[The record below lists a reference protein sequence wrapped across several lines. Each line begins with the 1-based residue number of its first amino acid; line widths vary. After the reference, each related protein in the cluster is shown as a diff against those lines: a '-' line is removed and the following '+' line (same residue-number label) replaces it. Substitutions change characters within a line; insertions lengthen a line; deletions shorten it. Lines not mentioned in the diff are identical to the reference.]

1 MEFFS
6 FDLVTF
12 IKTIGYIG
20 IALIIFAECGLFIG
34 LVFPGDSLL
43 FTAGFLASQGYF
55 DIALLTS
62 IIFFCAIIGNMVGY
76 ATGKSFGPKI
86 FSRERSRFFKPEHL
100 ARTEVFFKK
109 YGAKAIF
116 FSRFFPIIRTI
127 TPLFAGAG
135 KMEYRGFMG
144 YTVLGAFAWGVLLPL
159 LGFTLGKTIPDVD
172 KYLVPI
178 ILGIVFLSLLPTI
191 FHVVAERKKKQHS

>member
-6 FDLVTF
+6 FDLVNF

-20 IALIIFAECGLFIG
+20 IAFIIFAECGLFIG
-34 LVFPGDSLL
+34 LIFPGDSLL
-43 FTAGFLASQGYF
+43 FTAGFLASQSYF
-55 DIALLTS
+55 DITTLTAV
-62 IIFFCAIIGNMVGY
+62 IFFFAVAGNMTGY

-86 FSRERSRFFKPEHL
+86 FSRERSRLFRPEYLERTTAFFQKH
-100 ARTEVFFKK
+100 
-109 YGAKAIF
+109 GAKALF
-116 FSRFFPIIRTI
+116 FSRFFPVIRTI

-135 KMEYRGFMG
+135 NMSYKGFII
-144 YTVLGAFAWGVLLPL
+144 YTIFGAIAWGAALPL

-178 ILGIVFLSLLPTI
+178 IIAIVFLSLLPTI
-191 FHVVAERKKKQHS
+191 IHAIIERRKKTSS

>member
-55 DIALLTS
+55 DITILTA
-62 IIFFCAIIGNMVGY
+62 IIFFFAIIGNMAGY

-86 FSRERSRFFKPEHL
+86 FSKERSRFFKPEYL
-100 ARTEVFFKK
+100 TRTEIFFKK
-109 YGAKAIF
+109 YGAKAMF
-116 FSRFFPIIRTI
+116 FSRFFPVVRTL

-135 KMEYRGFMG
+135 NMTYKGFIG
-144 YTVLGAFAWGVLLPL
+144 YTILGAFAWGVLLPL

-191 FHVVAERKKKQHS
+191 LHVVAERKKKV

>member
-1 MEFFS
+1 MLFQ
-6 FDLVTF
+6 FDIVE
-12 IKTIGYIG
+12 IVKTWGYIG
-20 IALIIFAECGLFIG
+20 LFFIVFAESGLFFG
-34 LVFPGDSLL
+34 FFLPGDSLL

-55 DIALLTS
+55 DITILVT
-62 IIFFCAIIGNMVGY
+62 IIFFFAVAGNMAGY

-86 FSRERSRFFKPEHL
+86 FSKERSRFFKPEYL
-100 ARTEVFFKK
+100 ERTTIFFKR
-109 YGAKAIF
+109 YGAKAMF
-116 FSRFFPIIRTI
+116 FSRFFPIVRTL

-135 KMEYRGFMG
+135 NMQYKSFLG

-178 ILGIVFLSLLPTI
+178 ILGIVFLSLVPTAL
-191 FHVVAERKKKQHS
+191 HVITERRKKV

>member
-6 FDLVTF
+6 FNLVDF
-12 IKTIGYIG
+12 IKTIGAIG
-20 IALIIFAECGLFIG
+20 IAFIIFAECGLFIG
-34 LVFPGDSLL
+34 LIFPGDSLL

-55 DIALLTS
+55 DIATLTTV
-62 IIFFCAIIGNMVGY
+62 IFFSAIAGNMTGY

-86 FSRERSRFFKPEHL
+86 FSRKHSRFFKPEYL
-100 ARTEVFFKK
+100 ERTTHFFEK

-135 KMEYRGFMG
+135 IMRYKGFIL
-144 YTVLGAFAWGVLLPL
+144 YTILGALAWGVALPL

-172 KYLVPI
+172 KYLVPM
-178 ILGIVFLSLLPTI
+178 ILGIVFLSLLPAL
-191 FHVVAERKKKQHS
+191 FHAMTQKKKT